1 MREPRGAGQSQ
12 RTAIEELINEL
23 GLSDTV
29 ALVGFQK
36 NRFDYLVRARVF
48 ILSSVR
54 EGFPNALL
62 EAVTFGVPCVST
74 ECAGGGPA
82 ELLGRDF
89 PELIVPPGDD
99 KALASAIA
107 AVLDRSPQLEGF
119 KELAAQY
126 SLDRMTRR
134 FLDALEVQ

>member
-1 MREPRGAGQSQ
+1 MGCSRTGRLPEVPVGLPRAGQVFYLEPGP
-12 RTAIEELINEL
+12 RR
-23 GLSDTV
+23 LSE
-29 ALVGFQK
+29 
-36 NRFDYLVRARVF
+36 RVPG
-48 ILSSVR
+48 I
-54 EGFPNALL
+54 
-62 EAVTFGVPCVST
+62 ST

-99 KALASAIA
+99 KALANAIA

-134 FLDALEVQ
+134 FLDALEVR